1 MERAPAQLT
10 NTASELYVASLL
22 SRLGYAVTITF
33 GNTKVID
40 LMVAHP
46 DGRVVS
52 IDVKGLKNTT
62 NWPLTPKIKSP
73 THFFVLVSYRN
84 RFQDLA
90 SPPDVFVIPSA
101 DIPKLLTRWTGR
113 PEVTC
118 VGYTTLKNTA
128 YRDAW
133 HLLFAKP
140 GKRAL
145 TPRSTGPARKAAQA
159 G

>member
-40 LMVAHP
+40 LMVANP
-46 DGRVVS
+46 DGKVVT

-62 NWPLTPKIKSP
+62 NWPLTPKINSP

-84 RFQDLA
+84 RFQDITSA
-90 SPPDVFVIPSA
+90 PEVFVVPSA
-101 DIPKLLTRWTGR
+101 EVPKLLTQWSGR

-118 VGYTTLKNTA
+118 VNYGAVKNST
-128 YRDAW
+128 YKDAW
-133 HLLFAKP
+133 HLLFGKS

-145 TPRSTGPARKAAQA
+145 ARRSNGSARKAAQA
-159 G
+159 S

>member
-1 MERAPAQLT
+1 MARGPAQLT
-10 NTASELYVASLL
+10 NTASELYVASVL

-46 DGRVVS
+46 DGRVVT

-62 NWPLTPKIKSP
+62 NWPLKPKLKSR

-84 RFQDLA
+84 RIA
-90 SPPDVFVIPSA
+90 DVSTLPLVYVIPSTVI
-101 DIPKLLTRWTGR
+101 DRFLTKWVGR
-113 PEVTC
+113 PDVSA
-118 VGYTTLKNTA
+118 VPYSLVRKSK

-133 HLLFAKP
+133 DLLFK
-140 GKRAL
+140 K
-145 TPRSTGPARKAAQA
+145 
-159 G
+159 